1 MNYSCLG
8 LVLLGSPT
16 PHVSPSPPPFHPR
29 IEPGTSHG
37 SMSEFWT
44 APLPLRAGVA
54 LTPRFLRHRFRS
66 SAGDHRGVWTR
77 EEERAK
83 RSGRNEEGGETK
95 EENKIGLRSTG
106 DFGSLPLF

>member
-16 PHVSPSPPPFHPR
+16 PHVSRPHLLSTPGSSPAHHMAACQFR
-29 IEPGTSHG
+29 
-37 SMSEFWT
+37 T

-54 LTPRFLRHRFRS
+54 LTLRFLRRRFRS